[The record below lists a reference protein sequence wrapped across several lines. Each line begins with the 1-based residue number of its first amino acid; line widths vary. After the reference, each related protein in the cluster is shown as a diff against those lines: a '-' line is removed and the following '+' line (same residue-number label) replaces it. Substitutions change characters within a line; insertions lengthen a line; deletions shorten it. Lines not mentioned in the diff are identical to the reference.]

1 MNSTEPGDHLRTP
14 LRRASYV
21 HVSDL
26 TSAYNIDHGL
36 LEQELNRTNSDSKTE
51 ITDRRASD
59 TDNQVDPNSVAVD
72 LDVSLATTSQK
83 RLQPPRG
90 GFNLC
95 VCVTFLFGRCEQVL
109 SDFFVLFSG
118 LLEMSMS
125 WWTSVA

>member
-1 MNSTEPGDHLRTP
+1 MTSTEPGDHLRAP

-36 LEQELNRTNSDSKTE
+36 LEQELSGTNSVSRTE
-51 ITDRRASD
+51 SSERRASGKD
-59 TDNQVDPNSVAVD
+59 SHVDPNSVAVD

-95 VCVTFLFGRCEQVL
+95 V
-109 SDFFVLFSG
+109 
-118 LLEMSMS
+118 
-125 WWTSVA
+125 